1 MVYIALIYEFMKTGL
16 FSIGGG
22 LATLP
27 FLYQIA
33 DRYPWFTREMLIDMI
48 AISESTPG
56 PIGLNIATYAGYSA
70 GGVLGGVLAS
80 LSVITPSFCIIAVI
94 VKILESFKENRF
106 LKSAFYGIRPAVTD
120 LIASAALG
128 IIKITLFNSISSA
141 TFLDA
146 LQGLDISKFFA
157 FFNSFASF
165 MLSAYKQWALFFL
178 IFYLTYKFD
187 KHPVYYIVGAALV
200 GVLFKF

>member
-1 MVYIALIYEFMKTGL
+1 VGL

-33 DRYPWFTREMLIDMI
+33 EEYPWFTREMLIDMI

-70 GGVLGGVLAS
+70 GGVVGGVLAS
-80 LSVITPSFCIIAVI
+80 LSLVTPSFFIVLFI
-94 VKILESFKENRF
+94 VKILDAFKENPF
-106 LKSAFYGIRPAVTD
+106 VKAAFYGIRPAVTA

-128 IIKITLFNSISSA
+128 IIKITL
-141 TFLDA
+141 LD
-146 LQGLDISKFFA
+146 LPRFIETKGIQDIL
-157 FFNSFASF
+157 N
-165 MLSAYKQWALFFL
+165 YKQLLLFVIVFW
-178 IFYLTYKFD
+178 LTKKYN
-187 KHPVYYIVGAALV
+187 KHPVYYIGGAALV
-200 GVLFKF
+200 GAIFKF